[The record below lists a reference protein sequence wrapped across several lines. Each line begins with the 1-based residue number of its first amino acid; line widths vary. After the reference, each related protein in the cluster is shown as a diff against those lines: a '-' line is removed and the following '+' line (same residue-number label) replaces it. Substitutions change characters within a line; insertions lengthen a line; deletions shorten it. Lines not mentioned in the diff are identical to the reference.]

1 MEGLPPEVQ
10 QRLAMA
16 YIQSEGGGEAA
27 SAAFAA
33 ADTNKDGRLSPAEF
47 QQWMEA
53 SVSASASAT
62 VSRVQVRQMALF
74 TAIPMVGFGFM
85 DNMIMIIAGDAIES
99 TLGLTLGLT
108 TLAAAGLGNL
118 ISDVAGLGLGGYIE
132 ASSEKLGI
140 RKPILTRAQEASKTL
155 VRTRALSNLLGI
167 SAGCILGMFP
177 LLFIDVTQHRPDA
190 AEAESWLWESSS
202 EVGVA
207 IAGCRRRSASCARC
221 STPSTSPTTARSPPP
236 SSAAASS
243 ASA

>member
-177 LLFIDVTQHRPDA
+177 LLFIDVSQ
-190 AEAESWLWESSS
+190 
-202 EVGVA
+202 
-207 IAGCRRRSASCARC
+207 
-221 STPSTSPTTARSPPP
+221 
-236 SSAAASS
+236 
-243 ASA
+243 ASAPP